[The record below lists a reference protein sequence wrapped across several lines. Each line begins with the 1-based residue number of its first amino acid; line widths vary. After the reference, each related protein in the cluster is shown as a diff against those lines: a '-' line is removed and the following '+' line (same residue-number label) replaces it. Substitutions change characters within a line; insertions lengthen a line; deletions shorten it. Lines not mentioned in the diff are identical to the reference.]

1 MHRLPEGG
9 IGVGNRKR
17 LLAGMLLLL
26 LWRLLFPAAARELR
40 ERAEAV
46 FWPAGSETVAV
57 WGRALGEESPRVAA
71 LRRGSGP

>member
-1 MHRLPEGG
+1 ME
-9 IGVGNRKR
+9 NRKR
-17 LLAGMLLLL
+17 LLLAGLLLLL

-46 FWPAGSETVAV
+46 FWPSGSEAAAA